1 MKLGL
6 CVSPGRVTKRRG
18 GSGMRHTALI
28 VLLTLVSLNGMSA
41 ADEYFTPAHR
51 LLGIG
56 ASRDALTEDQIAR
69 RVNLMVQSQTFVIMR
84 EPLAV
89 PAAKRITG
97 DRKLQAIFQLAA
109 ARSRVPASI
118 IEAIAY
124 LESWGNPRAQSP
136 SGPRGIMQITHATAL
151 EMGLHVV
158 RQVRYR
164 TVMERVRVP
173 NREKKLVTRTVR
185 RRVRYSVLVRDD
197 RLFPQRAIPAA
208 ANYLAHLE
216 QKFGG
221 RDWAIFAYHCGEGC
235 VSEML
240 DLTRRARGVPKDQV
254 TVARMF
260 FSASPV
266 WNRELYEAIQTQML
280 RDYSPTYW
288 FRVMR
293 ARQLLSLYRNH
304 PARFLSLAAE
314 YRTEVT
320 GANGIPLRAPHRLTV
335 WLKHDDRLFPTSD
348 ELVSGAAT
356 KLVKAFNRPAYFG
369 YALEINPQGQHD
381 LEYLSQASPAAI
393 GTLTYIAFETRR
405 LWAALNLQGENFHPL
420 QVTSLVAPQAD
431 TAKTARSN
439 ALAHRTGQVFDVDYA
454 DLPPVEYELLRFVL
468 DDLGWEG
475 YLGFV
480 EEGKERLHIGCSP
493 GARDFFVK
501 VFEDALAQ
509 QSSQPVSGG
518 EGL

>member
-6 CVSPGRVTKRRG
+6 CVRLGRVTLSRG
-18 GSGMRHTALI
+18 GSGMRYTALI

-69 RVNLMVQSQTFVIMR
+69 RVNLMMQSQTFTIMR

-97 DRKLQAIFQLAA
+97 DRKLQAIFELAA

-124 LESWGNPRAQSP
+124 LESWGDPRAQSP

-151 EMGLHVV
+151 EMGLRVV

-173 NREKKLVTRTVR
+173 NSENQLVTRTVR
-185 RRVRYSVLVRDD
+185 RRVRSVLVRDD
-197 RLFPQRAIPAA
+197 RLVPQRAIPAA

-266 WNRELYEAIQTQML
+266 WNRELYEAIQTQMQ

-293 ARQLLSLYRNH
+293 AKQLLSLYRTH

-314 YRTEVT
+314 YRTGVT
-320 GANGIPLRAPHRLTV
+320 GANGIRLRAPHRLTV
-335 WLKHDDRLFPTSD
+335 WLKHDDRLFHTSD
-348 ELVSGAAT
+348 ELPSGAAT

-405 LWAALNLQGENFHPL
+405 LWDALNPRGENFHPL
-420 QVTSLVAPQAD
+420 EVTSLVAPQAD
-431 TAKTARSN
+431 TAKTARAN

-454 DLPPVEYELLRFVL
+454 GLPPVEYELLRFVL

-475 YLGFV
+475 CLGFV
-480 EEGKERLHIGCSP
+480 EEGKESLHIGCSP
-493 GARDFFVK
+493 GSRDFFVK